1 MKKNQETGHAK
12 NVANMNLFRKYCA
25 SLNYEFNPSR
35 LELQPK
41 SLDTLIASCR
51 SSQKEVKD
59 TKATHQFAT
68 NEREVAFNPLSKLV
82 TKISAAVVATGATP
96 QTLKDVR
103 AMVRKI
109 NGTRAKPLPK
119 EPVPPTDQTNVQA
132 AKNRS
137 VSQQGF
143 DNKVDH
149 FEQLITLL
157 TTLPKYKPNEQEL
170 TVENLTRYFEDLQA
184 KNNAASDAETA
195 LNRARTIRN
204 EVMYGKENSLIEV
217 ANGLKAYIKSV
228 YGALSPQSRRANAFK
243 FTRISEA

>member
-35 LELQPK
+35 LELQPQ
-41 SLDTLIASCR
+41 SLDALVASCR
-51 SSQKEVKD
+51 ARQKEVKD

-68 NEREVAFNPLSKLV
+68 NEREVAFLPLSKLA
-82 TKISAAVVATGATP
+82 TKISAAVAATGATP

-103 AMVRKI
+103 ALVRKI

-119 EPVPPTDQTNVQA
+119 EAVPPTDQTNAPA

-143 DNKVDH
+143 DNK
-149 FEQLITLL
+149 
-157 TTLPKYKPNEQEL
+157 
-170 TVENLTRYFEDLQA
+170 
-184 KNNAASDAETA
+184 
-195 LNRARTIRN
+195 
-204 EVMYGKENSLIEV
+204 G
-217 ANGLKAYIKSV
+217 
-228 YGALSPQSRRANAFK
+228 
-243 FTRISEA
+243 